1 MPYSSVSD
9 FKSSTTYKRLVAH
22 YRKKGGKPPADKIRQ
37 FMSVVNSQLGRGVS
51 EQRAIA
57 SAWSAIKGS
66 KK

>member
-37 FMSVVNSQLGRGVS
+37 FMQVMNSQIERGVP
-51 EQRAIA
+51 EKGAIR